1 MACNGE
7 IIQTMNLKHI
17 NTIGFLLLNLCV
29 YAQKDTVIYENNK
42 IIGKGPYKDKLEF
55 GHWKWY
61 NQKDRIVRNAYY
73 IHGGSIIA
81 IDKDSVTNEIKQ
93 IEFLQ
98 RQEDYNKDKGFDIK
112 SYLSM
117 YFNDDTLKSV
127 QINNSDWLKKPPEY
141 IYSYQYYPNGLKK
154 AETVFLKSTRSPIS
168 SKHFRLNGGTD
179 YESIETDS
187 TLTEKEYY
195 ENGSPKFIH
204 NYMLK
209 KPLLQMLRSK
219 IDNPKPSMI
228 ELNLDKNGEW
238 LYYNK
243 FGKIIKKEIYKED
256 KLLKTI
262 NY

>member
-1 MACNGE
+1 
-7 IIQTMNLKHI
+7 MNLKYI
-17 NTIGFLLLNLCV
+17 STIIFLFVNICC

-81 IDKDSVTNEIKQ
+81 IDKDSITNEIKQ
-93 IEFLQ
+93 IDLLQ
-98 RQEDYNKDKGFDIK
+98 RQENYNKNNGFDIDVC
-112 SYLSM
+112 LSI

-127 QINNSDWLKKPPEY
+127 QINNSDWLKKQPEY

-187 TLTEKEYY
+187 TLTKKEYY
-195 ENGSPKFIH
+195 ENGYPKCTRHFI
-204 NYMLK
+204 LK
-209 KPLLQMLRSK
+209 KIFLKDLKYKLDT
-219 IDNPKPSMI
+219 IKPVIMPI
-228 ELNLDKNGEW
+228 NLDKNGEW

-243 FGKIIKKEIYKED
+243 TGKIIKREIYKED

>member
-1 MACNGE
+1 
-7 IIQTMNLKHI
+7 MNLKYI
-17 NTIGFLLLNLCV
+17 STIIFLFVNICC
-29 YAQKDTVIYENNK
+29 YAQKDTVIYEYNK

-81 IDKDSVTNEIKQ
+81 IDKDSITNEIKQ
-93 IEFLQ
+93 IDLLQ
-98 RQEDYNKDKGFDIK
+98 RQENYNKNNGFDIDVC
-112 SYLSM
+112 LSI

-127 QINNSDWLKKPPEY
+127 QINNSDWLKKQPEY

-195 ENGSPKFIH
+195 ENGYPKCTRHFI
-204 NYMLK
+204 LK
-209 KPLLQMLRSK
+209 KIFLKDLKYKLDT
-219 IDNPKPSMI
+219 IKPVIMPI
-228 ELNLDKNGEW
+228 NLDKNGEW

-243 FGKIIKKEIYKED
+243 TGKIIKREIYKED